1 MSELFVYPEDLSDY
15 EEEAEVIK
23 TSPIKLNNTSTNKVD
38 KVINKTY
45 LNNNSAITVNKFF
58 TVEK

>member
-1 MSELFVYPEDLSDY
+1 MSEFFVYPEDLSYY

-38 KVINKTY
+38 RVINKPNS
-45 LNNNSAITVNKFF
+45 NNVSVTVNKFF
-58 TVEK
+58 TAKK

>member
-1 MSELFVYPEDLSDY
+1 MSEFFVYPEDLSDY

-45 LNNNSAITVNKFF
+45 LNNNSTISVNKFF
-58 TVEK
+58 TAEK

>member
-1 MSELFVYPEDLSDY
+1 MSEFFVYPEDLSDY
-15 EEEAEVIK
+15 EEQAEVIK

-45 LNNNSAITVNKFF
+45 LNNNSTISVNKFF
-58 TVEK
+58 TAEK